1 MDDDDDKD
9 EAVWNADVKDA
20 VAAADG
26 GLIDAALVQR
36 DGKLGADFR
45 QELEPELPVMDGP
58 RTGARGGRGGGE
70 SVKKYFKG

>member
-1 MDDDDDKD
+1 M
-9 EAVWNADVKDA
+9 
-20 VAAADG
+20 
-26 GLIDAALVQR
+26 QR

-45 QELEPELPVMDGP
+45 QELEPELPVIDGP